1 MSCWR
6 FISVPAYCSF
16 ACSGYVKY
24 WSILWQTLWLCGTFA
39 PRLLL
44 QFFWWLILEDGINLI
59 QSLQAETRLVWYS
72 TLKCH
77 CLRMLLCLTR
87 ICFRHSSYQRIKIV
101 PPFSTSRV
109 RSIGIGFVPFIT
121 LFSTRPVCYPFISN
135 LDSNKFDKTIPMHFT
150 DHEKCY
156 NHLYIKVF
164 SCSGKYKLALFLC
177 LPAFKY
183 LKLSY

>member
-1 MSCWR
+1 MCCWR

-24 WSILWQTLWLCGTFA
+24 WSILWQTLWLCGTFV

-109 RSIGIGFVPFIT
+109 RSIGIGFVLFIIV
-121 LFSTRPVCYPFISN
+121 FSTRPVCYPLSVIWILIS
-135 LDSNKFDKTIPMHFT
+135 LT
-150 DHEKCY
+150 
-156 NHLYIKVF
+156 
-164 SCSGKYKLALFLC
+164 KLFPCISQIMKNVTTSTSRCFLVVENI
-177 LPAFKY
+177 Y
-183 LKLSY
+183 LHCFYVY